1 MRLPKKSGQAT
12 DAAMKNCSPDQKKI
26 KTERIKNKQ
35 ANMEKQILFTPYNL
49 SGIELKNRMVMAPL
63 TRSRS
68 DNEGKVATSLTATYY
83 EQRATAGLII
93 TEGTNVSTQAVGY
106 INVPGIYSQAQV
118 EGWKLVTKAVHDKG
132 GKIFAQLWHVGRLSH
147 PDFHNGELPYAP
159 SAINPNE
166 KSYTQNGFVDTVT
179 PRAMTIEEIKQTIQ
193 DFKNAAANAVAAG
206 FDGVEIHA
214 ANGYL
219 FHQFFNN
226 CSNIRSDEYG
236 GTIEN
241 KARILFETIEAIKE
255 VIDLNKVGVRL
266 NPSMHN
272 FMGITMDEETIP
284 TFEYIVKRLNDY
296 GLAYIHLTEPFVPV
310 DDVPFAVTEIA
321 KHFRPLYNGTLI
333 INKGFNKATAIK
345 VLEEGNADL
354 VAFGVPFLANPD
366 LVKRYKSDAELNK
379 ADQQTFYTPGAKG
392 YIDYPALT
400 V

>member
-1 MRLPKKSGQAT
+1 M
-12 DAAMKNCSPDQKKI
+12 D
-26 KTERIKNKQ
+26 
-35 ANMEKQILFTPYNL
+35 KQILFMPYNL
-49 SGIELKNRMVMAPL
+49 SGTELKNRMVMAPL

-68 DNEGKVATSLTATYY
+68 DNQEKVATTLTATYY
-83 EQRATAGLII
+83 QQRATAGLII
-93 TEGTNVSTQAVGY
+93 TEGTNVSTNAVGY
-106 INVPGIYSQAQV
+106 INVPGIYSEAQV

-159 SAINPNE
+159 SAINPHE

-226 CSNIRSDEYG
+226 CSNIRTDDYG
-236 GTIEN
+236 GSIEN
-241 KARILFETIEAIKE
+241 KARILFDTINAIKD
-255 VIDLNKVGVRL
+255 VIALNKVGVRL

-272 FMGITMDEETIP
+272 FMGILMDEETIP
-284 TFEYIVKRLNDY
+284 TFEYIVKRLNGY

-321 KHFRPLYNGTLI
+321 KHFRPLYKGTLI
-333 INKGFNKATAIK
+333 INKGFNKATATK
-345 VLEEGNADL
+345 VLEDADADL

-366 LVKRYKSDAELNK
+366 LVKRYKTDAELNK

-392 YIDYPALT
+392 YVDYPALT